1 MPYEVRLND
10 RTAVVEL
17 LSRQGEKV
25 LVSVDGKE
33 YELDVERVGS
43 GKLSILHRHKSFNIE
58 LIQRENAKRYHV
70 NTKTRAYDVDIID
83 AEAKYLA
90 SRKKGQEEEGDASV
104 AAPIPGK
111 VVRVMVKNGDVVEAG
126 QTLVVLSAMKMESEF
141 KAGKAG
147 RVAEIRVEE
156 GQTVE
161 ARQVMVV
168 LEYEQQEK

>member
-1 MPYEVRLND
+1 MPYEVKLND

-17 LSRQGEKV
+17 LSRQGKKI
-25 LVSVDGKE
+25 LVSVDGRE

-58 LIQRENAKRYHV
+58 LIQGENAKRYHV
-70 NTKTRAYDVDIID
+70 NTKTKAYDVDIID

-90 SRKKGQEEEGDASV
+90 SRKKGQAEEGDASIV
-104 AAPIPGK
+104 APIPGK
-111 VVRVMVKNGDVVEAG
+111 VVRVMVEKGDAVEAG

-147 RVAEIRVEE
+147 KVIDLRVEA

-168 LEYEQQEK
+168 LEYESQAQ